1 MKIKLNGK
9 VMKARK
15 GLTVSALLRAGKA
28 RRPPGIVALNL
39 RALCPEKWEKTALR
53 DGDSVEV
60 FSFMTGG

>member
-28 RRPPGIVALNL
+28 LRPPVIVALNL
-39 RALCPEKWEKTALR
+39 RILRPEKWEQTALR
-53 DGDSVEV
+53 DGDSVEM
-60 FSFMTGG
+60 FSFITGG